1 MIELDGY
8 GIGPPADAIQT
19 EAVPKPTPESDPLGI
34 LEKDWVLGPF
44 DCGVLF
50 SSGYDSLG
58 LVIGQFLPNLF
69 EPWVARYR

>member
-50 SSGYDSLG
+50 
-58 LVIGQFLPNLF
+58 

>member
-19 EAVPKPTPESDPLGI
+19 ETILKSTPVSNPLDI
-34 LEKDWVLGPF
+34 LEKNRVLGAF